1 MKGSFRRSLLG
12 YRPSEVDAE
21 IAARNEALA
30 ASERA
35 RAEWQGKVSELE
47 SATER
52 LSQAVVARDHELR
65 RLRDEIAS
73 LRVPEEPE
81 TGTFPLPRQIEE
93 LRAQARGQATQIRM
107 RALRDA
113 AELVQ
118 RVSEAAK
125 LPDAAG
131 KLLEALDGSGMEASL
146 SGPESNGRAPDGVF
160 EGTVSVDVGPL
171 TDFSQLVEL
180 EDAAGSIHGTSEIS
194 IKRFSKGRA
203 TLDVKLDEPVALLD
217 ELEQRCDLEFKVRSR
232 REDGVVLDVDDPAP
246 E

>member
-1 MKGSFRRSLLG
+1 MLG
-12 YRPSEVDAE
+12 YRPSEVDADL
-21 IAARNEALA
+21 AARDEALA

-35 RAEWQGKVSELE
+35 RAEWQGKVGELE
-47 SATER
+47 GAVER
-52 LSQAVVARDHELR
+52 LSQAVVERDRALR
-65 RLRDEIAS
+65 RLRDELAEQ
-73 LRVPEEPE
+73 RPPVEEPE
-81 TGTFPLPRQIEE
+81 TGTFPLPNQIEQI
-93 LRAQARGQATQIRM
+93 RAQARGQATQIRL

-146 SGPESNGRAPDGVF
+146 AEPTPNGNGTVPDGMF
-160 EGTVSVDVGPL
+160 EGRVSVDVGPL
-171 TDFSQLVEL
+171 TDFSQLVRL
-180 EDAAGSIHGTSEIS
+180 EDAAESIDGTAEIS

-203 TLDVKLDEPVALLD
+203 TLDVRLDEPVKLLD
-217 ELEQRCDLEFKVRSR
+217 ELEQRCDLEFKVRSL
-232 REDGVVLDVDDPAP
+232 REDGVVLDVDEEHAA

>member
-1 MKGSFRRSLLG
+1 V
-12 YRPSEVDAE
+12 VD
-21 IAARNEALA
+21 
-30 ASERA
+30 
-35 RAEWQGKVSELE
+35 
-47 SATER
+47 
-52 LSQAVVARDHELR
+52 RDRELR

-81 TGTFPLPRQIEE
+81 TGTFPLPHQIEE
-93 LRAQARGQATQIRM
+93 LRAQARGQATQIRL

-118 RVSEAAK
+118 KVSEAAK

-131 KLLEALDGSGMEASL
+131 RLLQALDGSGVEAAAMEEVPPRPRTEPS
-146 SGPESNGRAPDGVF
+146 SNGRAPDGVF
-160 EGTVSVDVGPL
+160 EGTISVDVGPL

-180 EDAAGSIHGTSEIS
+180 EDAAESIDGTSEIS

-203 TLDVKLDEPVALLD
+203 TLDVRLDEPVALLH
-217 ELEQRCDLEFKVRSR
+217 ELEQRCDLEFRVRSL
-232 REDGVVLDVDDPAP
+232 REDGVVLDVDEDPAP